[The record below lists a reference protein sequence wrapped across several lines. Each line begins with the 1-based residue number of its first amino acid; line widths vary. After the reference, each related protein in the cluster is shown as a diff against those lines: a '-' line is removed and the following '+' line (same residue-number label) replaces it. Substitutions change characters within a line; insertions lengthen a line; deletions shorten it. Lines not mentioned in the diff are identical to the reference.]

1 MQNVKFSLLVIKLKQ
16 YFPCMQIWLSLL
28 KCRGLT
34 GKCIKYTYNLCRR
47 LWTMWKKYIQLC
59 LISKLRDNGTNIVI
73 IKTYS
78 GYIIFL
84 NWSDSRHGLTYCT
97 VLTVPDK
104 KIWWLVGGMIKKWPA
119 ESWPQLVFR
128 TPISKS

>member
-34 GKCIKYTYNLCRR
+34 GKCIYNLCRR